1 MPGWFDING
10 LDESSPE
17 DRAGFAEAKERIE
30 KVGNG
35 KYEGEYIYGDVKS

>member
-17 DRAGFAEAKERIE
+17 DHAGFAEAKERIQ
-30 KVGNG
+30 KVAAGG
-35 KYEGEYIYGDVKS
+35 DEGSSHHAFAT